1 MEDASEI
8 KYQAKPTIK
17 RDKLPY
23 LKPGEKEIYVNLFKI
38 KINKPLKLFQYPYSV
53 SPEIDAADLRIRNKL
68 FKYAGIGTKKDRKR
82 LKDFYGECFISGD
95 SLYGMNEV
103 KESKTFNC
111 KLYLDGE
118 TEYTITIQPKANQR
132 TINQND
138 LEKDPLTKQ
147 FIEILIQDILR
158 ANPNLDFYRGLFVL
172 KNQKKVIDSKNNGSV
187 NFYPGYT
194 TSFMET
200 ESGNYLNVT
209 LKNKILSTDTVLDFM
224 EYYEY
229 KKKKNQAQI
238 KKKLIGRSFKV
249 SYAKKNYIIDDISF
263 DRDPKSH
270 NFMHDGKTK
279 TLEEYYKEKYKINIK
294 DLTQPLIVVKV
305 VKKKDAQGKDFDLY
319 FVPEMCYLAGLDDEF
334 LKDREFMKNLANY
347 TKLDPKF
354 RITKTNEFLK
364 LLVETKNKEIKR
376 DGKVIKEL
384 SSKEKSELYGI
395 EISALD
401 QLHKAY
407 NMKETELL
415 AGKKKAITAKDKI
428 FDVISKKD
436 MSHWI
441 CLYRKSNYND
451 AEKLY
456 NTLDKASQGYDL
468 SIAEPEWV
476 EMGDNDNEEEWAHTA
491 NDYMKEVSEKDK
503 NAKKYSFALFL
514 LDRNDRIYSTLK
526 YYSLCEH
533 GYISQVVKASSLHK
547 NALSVCS
554 KILLQINAKLSGV
567 SYIAKFDKNIKERN
581 LMIIGVDSSHIR
593 GKRTGVAMVATINP
607 SFTNFYN
614 KEQIILEEKKE
625 SFLISISSFIEEAI
639 QKYNEINKT
648 YPKGIIIY
656 RQGVSFQQK
665 EFLKNEVINIQK
677 VCDKNKLLYEYIL
690 VNTKTTYKF
699 FEKDKGGYKNP
710 DGGLLVLS
718 GVTNRDLFEFYIQPQ
733 QVTGGSA
740 TPSCFT
746 VAYGNMDF
754 PEIIP
759 KLTFDFCHL
768 YSNWQ
773 GTVRVP
779 HVLKLAE
786 KLSKMT
792 AKYTEAELHKNLS
805 INQAYL

>member
-1 MEDASEI
+1 MEDAPEI

-224 EYYEY
+224 EYYDY

-294 DLTQPLIVVKV
+294 DLTQPLIV

-456 NTLDKASQGYDL
+456 NTLDDASQGYGL
-468 SIAEPEWV
+468 SIAEPKWV
-476 EMGDNDNEEEWAHTA
+476 EMEDNDNEEEWAHTA

-567 SYIAKFDKNIKERN
+567 SYIAKFDKNIKDRN

>member
-53 SPEIDAADLRIRNKL
+53 SPDIDAADLRIRNKL

-172 KNQKKVIDSKNNGSV
+172 KNQKKVIYSENNGSV

-294 DLTQPLIVVKV
+294 DLTQPLIVVK
-305 VKKKDAQGKDFDLY
+305 KKDAQGKDFNLY

-476 EMGDNDNEEEWAHTA
+476 EMGDNDNEEEWAQTA
-491 NDYMKEVSEKDK
+491 NDYMKKISEKDK
-503 NAKKYSFALFL
+503 NVKKYSFALFL

-533 GYISQVVKASSLHK
+533 GYISQVVKASSLYTK

>member
-1 MEDASEI
+1 MEDAPEI

-138 LEKDPLTKQ
+138 LDKDPLTKQ

-294 DLTQPLIVVKV
+294 DLTQPLIL

-456 NTLDKASQGYDL
+456 NTLDQASQGYGL

-476 EMGDNDNEEEWAHTA
+476 EMGDNDNEEEWAQTA
-491 NDYMKEVSEKDK
+491 NDYMKKISEKDK
-503 NAKKYSFALFL
+503 NVKKYSFALFL

-677 VCDKNKLLYEYIL
+677 VCEKNKLLYEYIL

>member
-1 MEDASEI
+1 MEDAPEI

-172 KNQKKVIDSKNNGSV
+172 KNQKKVIYSENNGSV

-209 LKNKILSTDTVLDFM
+209 LKNKILSTDTVLEFM
-224 EYYEY
+224 EYYDY
-229 KKKKNQAQI
+229 TNNQAQV

-294 DLTQPLIVVKV
+294 DLTQPLIV

-415 AGKKKAITAKDKI
+415 AGNKKAITAKDKI

-456 NTLDKASQGYDL
+456 NTLYKASQGYDL

-476 EMGDNDNEEEWAHTA
+476 EMGDNDNEEEWAQTA
-491 NDYMKEVSEKDK
+491 NDYMKKISEKDK
-503 NAKKYSFALFL
+503 NVKKYSFALFL
-514 LDRNDRIYSTLK
+514 LDRNDIIYSTLK

-567 SYIAKFDKNIKERN
+567 SYIAKFDKNIKDRN

-792 AKYTEAELHKNLS
+792 AKYTNAELHKNLS

>member
-111 KLYLDGE
+111 KLYLNGE

-294 DLTQPLIVVKV
+294 DLTQPLIVVK
-305 VKKKDAQGKDFDLY
+305 KKDAQGKDFDLY

-407 NMKETELL
+407 NMKDTELL

-441 CLYRKSNYND
+441 CLYRTSNYND

-456 NTLDKASQGYDL
+456 NTLDQASQGYGL

-476 EMGDNDNEEEWAHTA
+476 EMEDNDDEEKWAYKA
-491 NDYMKEVSEKDK
+491 NDYMKKVSEKDK

-514 LDRNDRIYSTLK
+514 LDRNDIIYSTLK
-526 YYSLCEH
+526 YYSLCEQ

-805 INQAYL
+805 INQA

>member
-172 KNQKKVIDSKNNGSV
+172 KNQKKVIYSENNGSV

-224 EYYEY
+224 EYYDY

-294 DLTQPLIVVKV
+294 DLTQPLIV

-476 EMGDNDNEEEWAHTA
+476 EMGDNDNEEEWAQTA
-491 NDYMKEVSEKDK
+491 NDYMKKISEKDK
-503 NAKKYSFALFL
+503 NVKKYSFALFL